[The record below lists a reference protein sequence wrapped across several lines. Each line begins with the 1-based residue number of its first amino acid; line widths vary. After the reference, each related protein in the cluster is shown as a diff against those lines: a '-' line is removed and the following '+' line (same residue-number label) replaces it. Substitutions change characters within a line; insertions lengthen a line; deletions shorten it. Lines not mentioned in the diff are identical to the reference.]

1 MHKNQIQNTNTRK
14 PSNSYLKTEFSCSSQ
29 IKDLRYTTDPSPN
42 RGNKENVV
50 KPSYLKATL
59 QNHLI
64 KQDRN
69 ITPNVAKGS
78 VISLFLKQKQEEQQT
93 EIKLNSC
100 QMHKKKLKYEINQQ
114 QMCSRCAIDYAIQ
127 FGVPIRYNDL
137 DRKMLTFGQD
147 EEHEEF
153 QTFTQNTSKEL
164 QYISNIQTQSDGI
177 IKKKELKDFIVKVGD
192 VISQNMQFLKV
203 IQQQSH
209 TQDNSK
215 QQVNKILDE
224 LQIISKTLLNE
235 LFDKQQTKSQGSL
248 CISNDLPQQ
257 INLNSFKSVVT
268 QQINDLQN
276 IKKDIMEN
284 VDNIITQ
291 MDVAPF
297 KIIINKY
304 SEKLKAF
311 ESTLFEIQEQ
321 YKQLPQQGEN
331 NTFTKK
337 MRDLNFKKKL
347 SKLFNDLFEN
357 SFIKTSQLSDQVNN
371 NTKFIQLL
379 QKVNNNQNTNT
390 IFYSSILKDI
400 NSDEKPKQLK
410 PKYKPSE

>member
-1 MHKNQIQNTNTRK
+1 MHKNQIQNTSTRK

-42 RGNKENVV
+42 RSNKENVV

-78 VISLFLKQKQEEQQT
+78 VISLFLRQKQEEQQT

-127 FGVPIRYNDL
+127 SGVPIRYNDL
-137 DRKMLTFGQD
+137 ERKMLTFGQD
-147 EEHEEF
+147 DEHEEF

-164 QYISNIQTQSDGI
+164 QYISNIQSSSDGI
-177 IKKKELKDFIVKVGD
+177 IKKKELKDFIMKVGD
-192 VISQNMQFLKV
+192 VISQNMQFLRV
-203 IQQQSH
+203 IQQQSLNH
-209 TQDNSK
+209 ENPK

-224 LQIISKTLLNE
+224 LQIMSKSLLND
-235 LFDKQQTKSQGSL
+235 LFGKQQTKSQDSL
-248 CISNDLPQQ
+248 SISNDLPQQ
-257 INLNSFKSVVT
+257 INLNSFKSIVT

-311 ESTLFEIQEQ
+311 ETTLFEIQEQ
-321 YKQLPQQGEN
+321 YKQLPQQAEN
-331 NTFTKK
+331 LTVIKK
-337 MRDLNFKKKL
+337 MRDLNFQKKL
-347 SKLFNDLFEN
+347 SKLFNELLE
-357 SFIKTSQLSDQVNN
+357 SSTQKTNQQSDQVNN

-379 QKVNNNQNTNT
+379 QKVNSNQNTNT

-400 NSDEKPKQLK
+400 NSDEKPKQTK
-410 PKYKPSE
+410 GRYKPSQ